1 MPDSES
7 EKASG
12 TLAPASPGPGK
23 RLERIFTCVAII
35 LVVVIL
41 AGAFPGRHAV
51 RGYRRARWAD
61 RRGLEV
67 VVEASFTRFA
77 SALGPSEGALR
88 GRAKVDLA
96 AYRQLRQPGFL
107 EEEAGGD
114 FWSGFYGMGTRL
126 YHHHAG
132 NHTRTPRTGEE
143 LRAIAERAV
152 ERAARKAEKKEQYE
166 ARIAKL
172 VAQLGDREWAKRE
185 AAAARLLEIGRPAL
199 PALGKALSS
208 PDPEVA
214 TRAEALIDGIVGSPR
229 RR

>member
-1 MPDSES
+1 VSAPD
-7 EKASG
+7 G
-12 TLAPASPGPGK
+12 TAPPAPGPRK

-35 LVVVIL
+35 LVALIL

-61 RRGLEV
+61 RRGVEV
-67 VVEASFTRFA
+67 VVEASFARFA
-77 SALGPSEGALR
+77 SALGPSEGALK
-88 GRAKVDLA
+88 GRTRIDLA
-96 AYRQLRQPGFL
+96 AYRQLRRPGFL

-132 NHTRTPRTGEE
+132 NHTRAPRTGEE
-143 LRAIAERAV
+143 LRAIAERAA
-152 ERAARKAEKKEQYE
+152 ERAARKAEKRAQFE
-166 ARIAKL
+166 ARIAGL
-172 VAQLGDREWAKRE
+172 VAQLGDREWPRRE

-199 PALGKALSS
+199 PALGRAVRS

-214 TRAEALIDGIVGSPR
+214 TRAEALIDSIVDSPR
-229 RR
+229 HR

>member
-1 MPDSES
+1 MPASES
-7 EKASG
+7 EKAPG
-12 TLAPASPGPGK
+12 ALAPASPGPRK
-23 RLERIFTCVAII
+23 RLERIFTCVAVI
-35 LVVVIL
+35 LVVLIL

-88 GRAKVDLA
+88 GRVKIDMA
-96 AYRQLRQPGFL
+96 AYRQIRQPGFL

-132 NHTRTPRTGEE
+132 NHTRTPRTEE
-143 LRAIAERAV
+143 QHLAARREAR
-152 ERAARKAEKKEQYE
+152 ERAARKAEKKAQYE

-172 VAQLGDREWAKRE
+172 VAQLGDREWSKRE

-199 PALGKALSS
+199 PTLGKALSS

-214 TRAEALIDGIVGSPR
+214 TRAEALIDGIIRYPR
-229 RR
+229 